1 MIGCVELCD
10 KDDENNALHHRDC
23 VGAVFSSLNIDV
35 NDLSSSNQIN
45 IAFLS
50 LFLQL
55 LETGNPGSGHQDI
68 VAFSPVVCETQQ
80 RELILFRHGSG
91 YCSLGY
97 CSQSGRRARQTLK
110 PAPTRQSFDNNE
122 FLIDSFLAIS

>member
-1 MIGCVELCD
+1 MNLLGFGTNSIGYSGVIGCVELCD

-55 LETGNPGSGHQDI
+55 LETGIRP
-68 VAFSPVVCETQQ
+68 
-80 RELILFRHGSG
+80 SG
-91 YCSLGY
+91 YCSSLNTTE
-97 CSQSGRRARQTLK
+97 RAYFVQTWIRLLFTRILFSVWQAG
-110 PAPTRQSFDNNE
+110 PADTKTRPHASV
-122 FLIDSFLAIS
+122 I

>member
-10 KDDENNALHHRDC
+10 KDDENNALDC

-35 NDLSSSNQIN
+35 NDLSSSKQIN
-45 IAFLS
+45 IAFFVFVFATSRDRDQAIRILWR
-50 LFLQL
+50 FPL
-55 LETGNPGSGHQDI
+55 LCAKHN
-68 VAFSPVVCETQQ
+68 

-122 FLIDSFLAIS
+122 FLLDSFLAIS

>member
-68 VAFSPVVCETQQ
+68 VAFSPVVCETQ
-80 RELILFRHGSG
+80 ESLFCSDMDQATVHSDIVLSLAGGPGRH
-91 YCSLGY
+91 
-97 CSQSGRRARQTLK
+97 
-110 PAPTRQSFDNNE
+110 
-122 FLIDSFLAIS
+122 